1 MRCLLLLTL
10 AIAATVFAQAV
21 EEPLALHS
29 TVSQTLASDEE
40 RVYRIQVPA
49 GHTVEVSIRETQGMA
64 GILSVLAADGYE
76 VAEVD
81 FAKRIPTAKSVL
93 IGAGNFRLKLT
104 PANHSPMARIFQLS
118 IGELRPITESNAS
131 RFTAERLTG
140 AAEAILRKFQPNY
153 LDDALAKYEAALE
166 LWKRTGDRPRQADTF
181 NRIGFVLHFQGKM
194 KPALEAYQQ
203 ALDLMKDDGAV
214 TALFGLAFTYYDTA
228 QYAKS
233 AEFANQALELARK
246 LEDPRGQSD
255 ALSVVGLSF
264 MAKGD
269 NDHAR
274 TSFLSM
280 LDAARRAGDR
290 VREGDAHNDLGLLE
304 YQLGNYT
311 EGEGHYSQAL
321 AFYREEHEPVRV
333 AQELNNLGVLYAN
346 LGDQRKALRNF
357 EEALPIRKALAQP
370 GSYAN
375 TLYNAAVSH
384 ASVGNYQQALDGYN
398 EALPIFRRVGH
409 RSGEAYTLQELGEVS
424 IFLGESSR
432 AEEVLR
438 QALAIR
444 RDISDRRGE
453 VQTLEILGS
462 IHTQEHRYPQAL
474 QEYRE
479 ALSISH
485 AAGYQREEAQNLG
498 DIGRVMLWTGEPNS
512 SLEYSGKSLELS
524 RKIGDKTTTAFAL
537 RLQGVARGRLGD
549 TKAARDALDQALA
562 LHREIGSRSTEAGTL
577 LELARLDIKE
587 GLLEQAASHV
597 GDGLNLVESLRA
609 SFGSRKSR
617 MEVAASLRLHY
628 ELAIDVAMQLHDTAK
643 AFEISERARAR
654 GLVDLVVEARLN
666 LREGVE
672 PELLAREREGQELL
686 DAKHERLMR
695 LLGSNHSAA
704 REAAERREIDELLER
719 YQTVE
724 TEIRAKSPQYAA
736 LTQPRPLSLSEV
748 QALLPDTGRR

>member
-1 MRCLLLLTL
+1 M
-10 AIAATVFAQAV
+10 
-21 EEPLALHS
+21 
-29 TVSQTLASDEE
+29 AS
-40 RVYRIQVPA
+40 I
-49 GHTVEVSIRETQGMA
+49 
-64 GILSVLAADGYE
+64 
-76 VAEVD
+76 
-81 FAKRIPTAKSVL
+81 
-93 IGAGNFRLKLT
+93 
-104 PANHSPMARIFQLS
+104 
-118 IGELRPITESNAS
+118 
-131 RFTAERLTG
+131 
-140 AAEAILRKFQPNY
+140 
-153 LDDALAKYEAALE
+153 
-166 LWKRTGDRPRQADTF
+166 
-181 NRIGFVLHFQGKM
+181 
-194 KPALEAYQQ
+194 
-203 ALDLMKDDGAV
+203 
-214 TALFGLAFTYYDTA
+214 
-228 QYAKS
+228 
-233 AEFANQALELARK
+233 
-246 LEDPRGQSD
+246 
-255 ALSVVGLSF
+255 
-264 MAKGD
+264 
-269 NDHAR
+269 
-274 TSFLSM
+274 
-280 LDAARRAGDR
+280 
-290 VREGDAHNDLGLLE
+290 
-304 YQLGNYT
+304 
-311 EGEGHYSQAL
+311 
-321 AFYREEHEPVRV
+321 YREEHEPVRV

-357 EEALPIRKALAQP
+357 EVELPIRKALAQP

-474 QEYRE
+474 HEYRE

-617 MEVAASLRLHY
+617 MEVAASLRSHY
-628 ELAIDVAMQLHDTAK
+628 ELAIDVAMQLHDTVK

-654 GLVDLVVEARLN
+654 GLVDLVMEARLN

-672 PELLAREREGQELL
+672 PALLAREREVQELL

-695 LLGSNHSAA
+695 LLASNHSAA

-748 QALLPDTGRR
+748 QALLPDTGTSLIEFWLGEKSSYVWLVSKTDCRGFVLPPRAALEALARRTYEALNARNDNREENLAQHEQRVAAAKAVFARDAASLSSQLFGPLGDGLKTDRLWIVADGALEYLPFAALPIPSSQMALVTKHEIIGLPSASVLAALREQIRDRRSPDKTVAVFADPVFRANDERVTVHSATASEHSGAVNRAAADSGIRDLPRACPCSPVEEAEAIGALPRARRIGCGPRSTSTPAAPRRRGRTWAGTG